1 MIKEMITILTL
12 SKGRMKAEAEQV
24 FKKKKIKNNPR
35 KRKIIDWFYQR
46 LSKYSY
52 TLYECD

>member
-24 FKKKKIKNNPR
+24 FKKQIKNNPR
-35 KRKIIDWFYQR
+35 K
-46 LSKYSY
+46 
-52 TLYECD
+52 